1 MQATVLIADDD
12 AAIRQMLVT
21 MFDEAGYETIVAPD
35 GRTAVALTRINQ
47 PDVVLLDV
55 SMPRLDGL
63 AACRAI
69 KSDPRTAHIPVLL
82 LTAFAQ
88 VEAKVQG
95 LDAGATDY
103 ITKPFDLPELL
114 ARLRS
119 ALAGKTRHDT
129 LAAQA
134 LTDALTGLTNRRGL
148 EQQLDQMLAHAE
160 RHEEP
165 LSLLMMDADHFKAVN
180 DSYGHETGDQVLV
193 TLARRAQE
201 MVRAQDVIGRFGG
214 EEFLI
219 ILPEAGHDAA
229 ITAAERLRLHVIQQP
244 ISIAGAGDPIVVTV
258 SVGVATL
265 SPGVAI
271 TRTALVAAADRA
283 LYAAKRTGRNRS
295 VHADG
300 YQTAPLGLPD
310 PPDAARTLLA
320 VLQVGAP
327 REAEHAMRVGELCW
341 GIAAA
346 LRLLPAERARIGWAG
361 LLHDIGRVP
370 RGLTPSPL
378 ARDEHE
384 YEQAALDVA
393 MTVELLSRLPMLA
406 SMAELVASQRENWD
420 GSGAPHGLRGDDIP
434 LGARIIAVADAY
446 DGLTHVP
453 AEMRTLPVGSATA
466 TPGEQL
472 LRQAGTRLDPAIVD
486 IALRLR
492 PH

>member
-12 AAIRQMLVT
+12 VAVRQMLVT
-21 MFDEAGYETIVAPD
+21 MLEEAGYGTVVAPD
-35 GRTAVALTRINQ
+35 GRAAVALARINQ
-47 PDVVLLDV
+47 PDVVLLDI
-55 SMPRLDGL
+55 SMPRMDGL

-95 LDAGATDY
+95 LDAGAADY

-119 ALAGKTRHDT
+119 ALAEKTRHDM

-160 RHEEP
+160 RHEET

-180 DSYGHETGDQVLV
+180 DSYGHEVGDRVLV

-201 MVRAQDVIGRFGG
+201 TVRAQDVIGRFGG

-219 ILPEAGHDAA
+219 ILPAAGHDAA
-229 ITAAERLRLHVIQQP
+229 MTAAERLRLHVMEQP
-244 ISIAGAGDPIVVTV
+244 IGIAGAGNPIVVTV

-265 SPGVAI
+265 PPGVVVE
-271 TRTALVAAADRA
+271 RSALIASADRA
-283 LYAAKRTGRNRS
+283 LYAAKRAGRNRS
-295 VHADG
+295 MHADG
-300 YQTAPLGLPD
+300 YQTTPLGLPD

-320 VLQVGAP
+320 VLQTGDP
-327 REAEHAMRVGELCW
+327 REAEHAVRVGEMCW
-341 GIAAA
+341 GLATA

-370 RGLTPSPL
+370 RSLTPSPA
-378 ARDEHE
+378 ARDARR
-384 YEQAALDVA
+384 QTALDAALA
-393 MTVELLSRLPMLA
+393 VELLSRLPMLA

-420 GSGAPHGLRGDDIP
+420 GSGHPSSLRGDDIP

-446 DGLTHVP
+446 DGLVRDLKATGATGAS
-453 AEMRTLPVGSATA
+453 AESAGS
-466 TPGEQL
+466 TPREQL
-472 LRQAGTRLDPAIVD
+472 LRQAGARLDPDIVRL
-486 IALRLR
+486 ALHLW

>member
-12 AAIRQMLVT
+12 VAIRQMLVT
-21 MFDEAGYETIVAPD
+21 MLDEAGYETIVAPD

-47 PDVVLLDV
+47 PDVVLLDI

-119 ALAGKTRHDT
+119 ALAEKTRHDT

-160 RHEEP
+160 RYEEP

-214 EEFLI
+214 EEFLV
-219 ILPEAGHDAA
+219 ILPGAGHDAA
-229 ITAAERLRLHVIQQP
+229 MTAAERLRLHVIQQP
-244 ISIAGAGDPIVVTV
+244 ISVAGAADPIAVTV

-265 SPGVAI
+265 SPGVVVA
-271 TRTALVAAADRA
+271 RTALVASADRA

-310 PPDAARTLLA
+310 PPDAARALLA

-341 GIAAA
+341 SMAAA

-361 LLHDIGRVP
+361 LLHGIGRVP
-370 RGLTPSPL
+370 RGLAPSL
-378 ARDEHE
+378 VERDAH
-384 YEQAALDVA
+384 EQAARNVA
-393 MTVELLSRLPMLA
+393 MAVELLSRLPMLA

-420 GSGAPHGLRGDDIP
+420 GSGGPGGLRGDDIP

-453 AEMRTLPVGSATA
+453 AQTREATTTGSAMA

-472 LRQAGTRLDPAIVD
+472 LQQAGTRLDPAIVD
-486 IALRLR
+486 IALRLW